1 MSRHAE
7 LCRRAVGTLHRRG
20 AALSQSVRGRAS
32 WHAPVLDH
40 RSRQVPGAT
49 GTSYVPLRP
58 QHCLRRERI
67 MLRAVSKRTRR
78 VLSSARGA
86 APSARGGNKQQRPMQ
101 LVQLRT
107 HSVADGALP
116 ACHLLPTMP
125 ERPHGLLRA
134 PGATT
139 ASSATTCKQ
148 RDHRG
153 HRRGRQRQPWR
164 QRPRRRQPW
173 PRRQRRRR
181 QPWRQRRR
189 CMSYSATTANHAA
202 AGAERPSDP
211 EGPRALQGSSAIP
224 SPAGYF

>member
-40 RSRQVPGAT
+40 RSRRVPGAA

-67 MLRAVSKRTRR
+67 MLRAVSKRTHR

-164 QRPRRRQPW
+164 QH
-173 PRRQRRRR
+173 
-181 QPWRQRRR
+181 RR

-211 EGPRALQGSSAIP
+211 GKKEGPRALQGSSARP

>member
-1 MSRHAE
+1 MSSSS
-7 LCRRAVGTLHRRG
+7 TLQGRPVFHERPVYPHGRGSCHG
-20 AALSQSVRGRAS
+20 AA
-32 WHAPVLDH
+32 
-40 RSRQVPGAT
+40 

-67 MLRAVSKRTRR
+67 MLRAVSKRTHR

-164 QRPRRRQPW
+164 QH
-173 PRRQRRRR
+173 
-181 QPWRQRRR
+181 RR
-189 CMSYSATTANHAA
+189 CMSYSATTV
-202 AGAERPSDP
+202 
-211 EGPRALQGSSAIP
+211 EGGRRLACHSIGNL
-224 SPAGYF
+224 

>member
-40 RSRQVPGAT
+40 RSRRVPGAA

-67 MLRAVSKRTRR
+67 MLRAVSKRTHR

-125 ERPHGLLRA
+125 ERPHGLLRV
-134 PGATT
+134 PGART
-139 ASSATTCKQ
+139 AS
-148 RDHRG
+148 
-153 HRRGRQRQPWR
+153 QRQPWR
-164 QRPRRRQPW
+164 QH
-173 PRRQRRRR
+173 
-181 QPWRQRRR
+181 RR

-211 EGPRALQGSSAIP
+211 EGPRALQGSSARP

>member
-40 RSRQVPGAT
+40 RSRRVPEGRSVYPHGRGSCGGAA

-67 MLRAVSKRTRR
+67 MLRAVSKRTHR

-134 PGATT
+134 PGART
-139 ASSATTCKQ
+139 AS
-148 RDHRG
+148 
-153 HRRGRQRQPWR
+153 QRQPWR
-164 QRPRRRQPW
+164 QH
-173 PRRQRRRR
+173 
-181 QPWRQRRR
+181 RR